1 MVSQNF
7 TIASR
12 DVNAVTRVARDAGGL
27 IAEGIELNSNSPR
40 YLYTRLDEL
49 KLAML
54 SEAVANARQRA
65 DLLVSGS
72 GDRLGS
78 LRSASQGVFQITP
91 AFSNEISGSG
101 ENDTTSIDKVI
112 KAVVTVEYAI
122 AE

>member
-1 MVSQNF
+1 MVSQSF

-12 DVNAVTRVARDAGGL
+12 DVAAVTRVARDAGGL
-27 IAEGIELNSNSPR
+27 IAEGIELNSNSPC
-40 YLYTRLDEL
+40 YLYTKLDEL

-78 LRSASQGVFQITP
+78 LCSASQGVFRITP
-91 AFSNEISGSG
+91 AFQQRGSRAAG
-101 ENDTTSIDKVI
+101 RTTRHL
-112 KAVVTVEYAI
+112 
-122 AE
+122 